1 MRACNVHPKRFKNWL
16 KLIDQALRARI
27 NAPQRDQWS
36 ALAPRFGRSL
46 PFELEATQNAS
57 RQFKATRRHW
67 TKTYQTHFK
76 PKFWY
81 RLLTC
86 SPLTVATLSGQ
97 NSWWDH
103 GRHSVGHLRS
113 VFVEKITSKSQA
125 SKAVLPAPALRD
137 RTPTLPTLLER
148 YSLGGIWKT
157 AVVLQSGFDTA
168 FLDDASRDFTVTVCL
183 RGQANLGS
191 QRWSHA

>member
-1 MRACNVHPKRFKNWL
+1 MPHAEDWPQHEKEINQFSASTSSVESSFQGSLKTSHMRACNVHPKRFKNWL

-137 RTPTLPTLLER
+137 RTPTLPTLLEC

-157 AVVLQSGFDTA
+157 AVVL
-168 FLDDASRDFTVTVCL
+168 
-183 RGQANLGS
+183 
-191 QRWSHA
+191 